1 MSLRPFIAAES
12 AINGKVASTRSSSRT
27 AFNRSRAGA
36 AGDTPRNPSSTRAS
50 TLPQQ
55 RQGARDHHLFGFLPG
70 RRDFRVLDHVDGN
83 RVAWNTRF
91 RDPLDL
97 SLNPAFGRAELR
109 RLTDRAEALGL

>member
-1 MSLRPFIAAES
+1 
-12 AINGKVASTRSSSRT
+12 
-27 AFNRSRAGA
+27 
-36 AGDTPRNPSSTRAS
+36 
-50 TLPQQ
+50 
-55 RQGARDHHLFGFLPG
+55 
-70 RRDFRVLDHVDGN
+70 VLDHVDGN